1 MGNIVLIDDILS
13 AEEEW
18 RLTFQ
23 MIDLLDVEIKRR
35 MGKFDGQTFASLKV
49 IQELISTAKS
59 IAKGQWKGINILCK
73 LQSAGSI
80 KLQ

>member
-1 MGNIVLIDDILS
+1 
-13 AEEEW
+13 
-18 RLTFQ
+18 